1 MTLTRMGNEKSEN
14 VAQACSVCG
23 GGEGGFIKRSGPGLH
38 ADWCPTHN
46 ATMRLIFVRHTNFVP
61 IVEREEQKER
71 IENRRQFT
79 ADLRE
84 DGYPVRQIAEMLG
97 VSSWTV
103 REDLA
108 EMDKRD
114 G

>member
-1 MTLTRMGNEKSEN
+1 MVVERSEN
-14 VAQACSVCG
+14 VRAACSACG
-23 GGEGGFIKRSGPGLH
+23 GGEMGFIRRDGPGGH
-38 ADWCPTHN
+38 AAWCPTHN
-46 ATMRLIFVRHTNFVP
+46 ATMRLIFVRHTNFAP
-61 IVEREEQKER
+61 LVEREEQKER
-71 IENRRQFT
+71 IENRRQFV
-79 ADLRE
+79 ADLHD